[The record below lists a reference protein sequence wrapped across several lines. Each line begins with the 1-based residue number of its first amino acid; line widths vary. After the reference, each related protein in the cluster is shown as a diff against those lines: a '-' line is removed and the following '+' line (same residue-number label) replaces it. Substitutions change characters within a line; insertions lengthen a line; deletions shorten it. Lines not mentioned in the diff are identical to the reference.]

1 MNNRIIF
8 SSKSDEWATPQ
19 GVFDSLDAEFHFNL
33 DPCATEDNAKCDLFY
48 TKEQNGLEKSWGGTE
63 CSVIPHIARL
73 ANGSR
78 NAIEKVQKTT
88 LSWSC

>member
-1 MNNRIIF
+1 MNNRTIF

-73 ANGSR
+73 ASG
-78 NAIEKVQKTT
+78 
-88 LSWSC
+88 

>member
-33 DPCATEDNAKCDLFY
+33 DPCATEDNTKCDLFY

-63 CSVIPHIARL
+63 CSVIPRIAKSV
-73 ANGSR
+73 NG
-78 NAIEKVQKTT
+78 
-88 LSWSC
+88 